1 MSRSTADFRA
11 KFGAWAVVAGASQGL
26 GEEFAR
32 QLAARGLNVAM
43 IARRAQLTAALAEE
57 FGAKYGVQTRVIV
70 LDLAQADAAEVV
82 ERETAELE
90 VGLLVYNAALSLIGQ
105 FLEGSLEDHVR
116 EVATNC
122 RAPMML
128 AHTLGRKMAERGR
141 GGIVLMSSL
150 SATMGSALLANYAAT
165 KAYNQVLAEGLW
177 EEMRTRGI
185 DVMACCAP
193 AMTTPNYLASAPK
206 TTSPGT
212 MSPAAVVKESLDAL
226 GTVPSYIPG
235 RTNRLSAF
243 ALRRL
248 LPRRMAIETM
258 GRVMRGMYAKT
269 D

>member
-1 MSRSTADFRA
+1 MSRSMADFRA
-11 KFGAWAVVAGASQGL
+11 RYGAWAVVAGASQGL

-43 IARRAQLTAALAEE
+43 IARRAKITAALAEE
-57 FGAKYGVQTRVIV
+57 FSAKYGVQSRVIE
-70 LDLAQADAAEVV
+70 LDLAQAAAAEVV
-82 ERETAELE
+82 ERETAEME
-90 VGLLVYNAALSLIGQ
+90 VGLLVYNAALSVIGQ
-105 FLEGSLEDHVR
+105 FLEGPLEEHVR

-128 AHTLGRKMAERGR
+128 THSLGRKMAERGR

-150 SATMGSALLANYAAT
+150 SATMGSPLIANYAAT

-177 EEMRTRGI
+177 EEMHTLGV

-193 AMTTPNYLASAPK
+193 AVTTPNYLASAPK
-206 TTSPGT
+206 RTSPGT
-212 MSPAAVVKESLDAL
+212 MSPAAVVKESLAAL
-226 GTVPSYIPG
+226 GTAPSYIPG
-235 RTNRLSAF
+235 RANRLSAF

-258 GRVMRGMYAKT
+258 GRVMRGMYAQSE
-269 D
+269 